1 MKKNVF
7 TGAIIIIVFVALN
20 ILFSPSSP
28 ITSSTLVTA
37 SEEIDSVKNQTA
49 LDKIPSK
56 EIYEDM
62 PSFNLSSSETMKASL
77 TTEATEK
84 FDEELYSELAN
95 LLGDNINKI
104 GLVYYNLTTKEYV
117 TINEN
122 MDFDAASTYKVGLNL
137 LYYYYADK
145 GEVDLSSLL
154 TYYDYFY
161 QDGTGILYGYCYSG
175 MKISIQE
182 LLDLSIIYS
191 DNIATAMLSDYLGG
205 YNSVR
210 EQLYSLLNI
219 DYVLY
224 ENLLTP
230 AISAQIL
237 KYVYDNREISGF
249 NHLIDTMKITTFHER
264 LDKYIPNN
272 LVAHKIGSIDSYVH
286 DIGFVFTD
294 EPYIISIYTE
304 GVYNAEETI
313 ASMSKVIYNKHTE
326 SITQFSINKTI
337 YDKY

>member
-7 TGAIIIIVFVALN
+7 TGTIIIIVFVALN

-37 SEEIDSVKNQTA
+37 SDSIKNQTA

-62 PSFNLSSSETMKASL
+62 QSFNLSSSETMKASL

-161 QDGTGILYGYCYSG
+161 QDGTVIL
-175 MKISIQE
+175 
-182 LLDLSIIYS
+182 
-191 DNIATAMLSDYLGG
+191 
-205 YNSVR
+205 V
-210 EQLYSLLNI
+210 
-219 DYVLY
+219 
-224 ENLLTP
+224 
-230 AISAQIL
+230 
-237 KYVYDNREISGF
+237 
-249 NHLIDTMKITTFHER
+249 
-264 LDKYIPNN
+264 
-272 LVAHKIGSIDSYVH
+272 
-286 DIGFVFTD
+286 
-294 EPYIISIYTE
+294 
-304 GVYNAEETI
+304 
-313 ASMSKVIYNKHTE
+313 
-326 SITQFSINKTI
+326 
-337 YDKY
+337 